1 MPQPQVGKRR
11 QQATEKAKTGLIATP
26 KYGAGDLHQT
36 HFRLPEKRDQ
46 TMKPIILKLIF
57 ATIAAAALAAVP
69 SIDAHD
75 PYLQPAAQNTASEP
89 TSAEIMVAKDLQAE
103 AAAAAAAKQYEEM
116 TDYQIMRGVVY
127 EPAGE
132 QP

>member
-1 MPQPQVGKRR
+1 
-11 QQATEKAKTGLIATP
+11 
-26 KYGAGDLHQT
+26 
-36 HFRLPEKRDQ
+36 
-46 TMKPIILKLIF
+46 MKPIILKLIF

-75 PYLQPAAQNTASEP
+75 PYLQPAVQNTASEP
-89 TSAEIMVAKDLQAE
+89 TNAEIIAAKDLQAE

-116 TDYQIMRGVVY
+116 TDYEIMRGVVY

-132 QP
+132 QL

>member
-1 MPQPQVGKRR
+1 M
-11 QQATEKAKTGLIATP
+11 KT
-26 KYGAGDLHQT
+26 
-36 HFRLPEKRDQ
+36 
-46 TMKPIILKLIF
+46 IILKLIC
-57 ATIAAAALAAVP
+57 AAIAATALAAVP
-69 SIDAHD
+69 NIDVHD

-89 TSAEIMVAKDLQAE
+89 TSAEIIAAKDLQAE

-116 TDYQIMRGVVY
+116 DDYQVMRGVVY

>member
-26 KYGAGDLHQT
+26 KYGAGDLQPT
-36 HFRLPEKRDQ
+36 HFRLPEKRDRI
-46 TMKPIILKLIF
+46 MKPIILKLICAAIT
-57 ATIAAAALAAVP
+57 ATAL
-69 SIDAHD
+69 
-75 PYLQPAAQNTASEP
+75 
-89 TSAEIMVAKDLQAE
+89 
-103 AAAAAAAKQYEEM
+103 AAKQYEEM
-116 TDYQIMRGVVY
+116 DDYQVMRGVVY

>member
-1 MPQPQVGKRR
+1 
-11 QQATEKAKTGLIATP
+11 
-26 KYGAGDLHQT
+26 
-36 HFRLPEKRDQ
+36 
-46 TMKPIILKLIF
+46 MKPIILKLIF

-89 TSAEIMVAKDLQAE
+89 TSAEIIVAKDLQAE
-103 AAAAAAAKQYEEM
+103 AEAADAARQYEEM

-127 EPAGE
+127 EPESGK
-132 QP
+132 

>member
-1 MPQPQVGKRR
+1 
-11 QQATEKAKTGLIATP
+11 
-26 KYGAGDLHQT
+26 
-36 HFRLPEKRDQ
+36 
-46 TMKPIILKLIF
+46 MKPVILKLICAAIT
-57 ATIAAAALAAVP
+57 ATALAAVP
-69 SIDAHD
+69 NIDAHD

-89 TSAEIMVAKDLQAE
+89 TSAEIIAAKDLQAE

-116 TDYQIMRGVVY
+116 DDYQVMRGVVY

>member
-1 MPQPQVGKRR
+1 
-11 QQATEKAKTGLIATP
+11 
-26 KYGAGDLHQT
+26 
-36 HFRLPEKRDQ
+36 
-46 TMKPIILKLIF
+46 MKPVILKLIF

-89 TSAEIMVAKDLQAE
+89 TSAEIIAAKDLQAE
-103 AAAAAAAKQYEEM
+103 AEAAEAARQYEEM

-127 EPAGE
+127 EPESGK
-132 QP
+132 

>member
-1 MPQPQVGKRR
+1 
-11 QQATEKAKTGLIATP
+11 
-26 KYGAGDLHQT
+26 
-36 HFRLPEKRDQ
+36 
-46 TMKPIILKLIF
+46 MKPIILKLIF

-89 TSAEIMVAKDLQAE
+89 TSAEIIAAKDLQVE

-116 TDYQIMRGVVY
+116 TDYQIMRGVVL
-127 EPAGE
+127 EPTK
-132 QP
+132 

>member
-1 MPQPQVGKRR
+1 MPQPQVGKQR

-26 KYGAGDLHQT
+26 KYGAGDLHPT

-75 PYLQPAAQNTASEP
+75 PYLQHAAQNTASEP

-132 QP
+132 QL

>member
-26 KYGAGDLHQT
+26 KYGAGDLHPT
-36 HFRLPEKRDQ
+36 HFRLPEKKDQ

-69 SIDAHD
+69 NIDAHD
-75 PYLQPAAQNTASEP
+75 PYLQPAVRNTASEP
-89 TSAEIMVAKDLQAE
+89 TSAEIIAAKDLQAE
-103 AAAAAAAKQYEEM
+103 AAAAAAARQYEEM
-116 TDYQIMRGVVY
+116 DDYQVMRGVVY